1 MAQQTAIT
9 LTDAAGTPVNRV
21 FNPAKKDESPGSYR
35 WDYRGSGI
43 VVGYDQLTI
52 VTRLPSKQNKNT
64 KVSMRLVCPTLE
76 QTSPST
82 ATGIQPAPTVAYN
95 TVVDLTFIL
104 PERSVLQDRKNALAM
119 ARDLIDEALTTAVV
133 ENYDAPY
140 F

>member
-9 LTDAAGTPVNRV
+9 LTDATPTTPVNRV
-21 FNPAKKDESPGSYR
+21 FNPAKKDGDVYR
-35 WDYRGSGI
+35 WDYRGTGI
-43 VVGYDQLTI
+43 VVGYDNLTI
-52 VTRLPSKQNKNT
+52 TTRLPSKTSKAT
-64 KVSMRLVCPTLE
+64 KVQLRLTCPVLE

-95 TVVDLTFIL
+95 SVVDITFVL
-104 PERSVLQDRKNALAM
+104 PERSVLQDRKNVLAM
-119 ARDLIDEALTTAVV
+119 VRDLIDESLVTAAV